1 MAQYNNIYS
10 VLEEYPL
17 KDSRNFMYKI
27 ENKLIN
33 GQLFPV
39 KVYKPFQDFIAN
51 TIYISDFRY

>member
-1 MAQYNNIYS
+1 MAQYIDIPTIL
-10 VLEEYPL
+10 VEYPL
-17 KDSRNFMYKI
+17 EDSRGFNYRI
-27 ENKLIN
+27 EKKLVN